1 MIDVVIGSVVD
12 DMYSSGSAGHIR
24 IIDESHIVLPST
36 ASPS

>member
-24 IIDESHIVLPST
+24 IIDESLLPTT
-36 ASPS
+36 APPS